1 MRFENDNEI
10 DINPFSMG
18 LTLKKLI
25 IKSTDENWNPKFI
38 NRKNLDIPLRKLLQ
52 L

>member
-1 MRFENDNEI
+1 
-10 DINPFSMG
+10 MG

-25 IKSTDENWNPKFI
+25 IKTTDENWIPKFI
-38 NRKNLDIPLRKLLQ
+38 DRKKMDIPLRKLLE